1 MSIDPSLKIASGSLA
16 AVRSV
21 LTRAERIKQL
31 TEEKDYD
38 AKQKGVLGLPK
49 TRVARLKAGK

>member
-31 TEEKDYD
+31 TEEKDYN
-38 AKQKGVLGLPK
+38 AKKNGVLGLPK